1 MIRQQLN
8 LDQLPTAVTIPSYS
22 EHLQAETEEMT
33 LSVPAKATSAVKAA
47 ALGVSPPPGIL
58 QNLQNESEQKF
69 PNPKKRL
76 VSFGWVKKGVHSR
89 RECPL
94 KAAGP
99 TDSKRDPT
107 KRPWKVW
114 EGLGGK

>member
-1 MIRQQLN
+1 VLLWFQNQWEMIRQQLN
-8 LDQLPTAVTIPSYS
+8 LDQLPTAVTILSYS

-69 PNPKKRL
+69 PNPKK
-76 VSFGWVKKGVHSR
+76 
-89 RECPL
+89 
-94 KAAGP
+94 KACKFWMGE
-99 TDSKRDPT
+99 KRCSLQT
-107 KRPWKVW
+107 
-114 EGLGGK
+114 